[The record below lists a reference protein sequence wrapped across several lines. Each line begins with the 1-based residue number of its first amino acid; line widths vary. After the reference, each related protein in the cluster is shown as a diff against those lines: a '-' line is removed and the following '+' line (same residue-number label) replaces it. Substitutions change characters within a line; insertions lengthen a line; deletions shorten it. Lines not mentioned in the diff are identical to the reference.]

1 MIMAMRTGTGTTIR
15 TATIITDTITATAT
29 STGERMKKA
38 IARTI
43 LAPLAAALLM
53 GAAARAQSDEMPAGA
68 LTFVLP
74 FAAGGPVDAVARLLA
89 ERLSP
94 RLERTIVVENKTGA
108 GGDVAAGAV
117 ARSAPDGRTWFFT
130 VDSVLTVNPHMNAAS
145 AVNPAD
151 LTAVAKVGEVVL
163 LLAVNPRKVAA
174 TTFAELVALSGKQDL
189 SFGSAGLGSPG
200 HMAFQYLQVATGMKG
215 VHVPY
220 RGAALVLQDM
230 LGGNIDA
237 SFIVSGVLAPHV
249 NAGTLRALAVS
260 ANYRLKDFPD
270 VPTAQEAGIKDFE
283 ARFANILI
291 APARTDPKILARM
304 EKETLAAA
312 NTPDF
317 IAKLANLST
326 EPQFGGRDVAA
337 AWLTG
342 ERARWGRVINAASP
356 K

>member
-1 MIMAMRTGTGTTIR
+1 MTTTTI
-15 TATIITDTITATAT
+15 T
-29 STGERMKKA
+29 STGERMKSLL
-38 IARTI
+38 ARTF
-43 LAPLAAALLM
+43 LAPLAAGFLLT
-53 GAAARAQSDEMPAGA
+53 APARAQSDDMPSGA
-68 LTFVLP
+68 LTFMLP
-74 FAAGGPVDAVARLLA
+74 FAAGGPVDAVARMLA

-94 RLERTIVVENKTGA
+94 KLDRTIIIENKMGA

-117 ARSAPDGRTWFFT
+117 AKSAPDGRTWFFT

-163 LLAVNPRKVAA
+163 LLAVNPKKVAA
-174 TTFAELVALSGKQDL
+174 TDFAQLVALSDKQDL

-200 HMAFQYLQVATGMKG
+200 HMAFQYLQVTSGMKG

-249 NAGTLRALAVS
+249 AAGTLRALAVS

-291 APARTDPKILARM
+291 APAKTDPKILARM
-304 EKETLAAA
+304 EKAVLDVA

-317 IAKLANLST
+317 IGKLASLST
-326 EPQFGGRDVAA
+326 EPQFGGREEAA
-337 AWLTG
+337 NWLVR
-342 ERARWGRVINAASP
+342 ERERWGRVMNAAKP